1 MFLTPLALIGFGLL
15 ALPIAIHALTRRRA
29 ERRDFPSLE
38 FLRETPSFKLRP
50 RRIQQPLLLAIRLF
64 ALSLLVLAFARPYF
78 HASRRATVILIDC
91 SLSMAAGDRANA
103 AKDEARRLISALPAR
118 EPVAIF
124 AFSSDSFE
132 LSGMSEDKAALTSA
146 LDKYKIN
153 GGGSDYQS
161 GIEAAKRTV
170 SESGADEGSIH
181 VISDFQRGNVKD
193 AGQLKSPFEVITH
206 AVGSPL
212 VRNAHPGNIWL
223 SHTEKGPVLVH
234 TELTDGEN
242 GRHSS
247 VRQSP
252 LSPRFAAADGTEIQ
266 NQTNGQLTGAV
277 SANSPDTFDADDK
290 RYFAFGPELRDRVLL
305 VETGTEADDYWRA
318 ALESATASAD
328 KRAVESAARL
338 SALESLAPYS
348 LVIFT
353 LTNKTSEAELK
364 ALTEYAQAGGSVW
377 LQIESQLDTTST
389 MALLRAAGIGL
400 PFEHIER
407 VRDARDSFLQASDQS
422 APIFD
427 KPGAGLLSSI
437 YAVKFKRSF
446 DLAPGIQANVLM
458 RWSSGEPALVQQS
471 TGRGQFLFWPL
482 SLERS
487 VTDLGTSPAFPLL
500 VSSIVEEAVA
510 RDRAESVCGEPVWL
524 GGDTDAPVAVFDQAG
539 HEGMTTV
546 RDMLNHPLRSMPLPG
561 VYKIQADGTDRF
573 IAINPPA
580 VESDQELAGAEEIKA
595 LFAGKDSPNKL
606 SKDAARHTPDIV
618 WRYLLGAT
626 FVILAFET
634 LYWLRGRQ
642 PAIHDGD
649 TRAEEIG

>member
-1 MFLTPLALIGFGLL
+1 MFLSPLALIGFGLL

-38 FLRETPSFKLRP
+38 FLRATPSFKLRP

-91 SLSMAAGDRANA
+91 SLSMAAGDRAQSA
-103 AKDEARRLISALPAR
+103 RDEARRLITALPAR
-118 EPVAIF
+118 EPAAIF

-132 LSGMSEDKAALTSA
+132 LSGMSEDKAALISA
-146 LDKYKIN
+146 LDGYKIN
-153 GGGSDYQS
+153 GGATDFRS
-161 GIEAAKRTV
+161 GIEAAKRAV
-170 SESGADEGSIH
+170 SESGADESSIH

-212 VRNAHPGNIWL
+212 VRNAHPGNIWF

-234 TELTDGEN
+234 TELTDDEN

-247 VRQSP
+247 LRQSP
-252 LSPRFAAADGTEIQ
+252 LSPQFAAADGIEILK
-266 NQTNGQLTGAV
+266 QTNGQLTGAV

-328 KRAVESAARL
+328 KRSVESATKL
-338 SALESLAPYS
+338 SSVESLAPYS

-389 MALLRAAGIGL
+389 MPLLRAAESGL
-400 PFEHIER
+400 PFENIER

-427 KPGAGLLSSI
+427 KPGAELLSSV

-446 DLAPGIQANVLM
+446 DVAPGIQTNVLM
-458 RWSSGEPALVQQS
+458 RWSSGEPALLQQS

-487 VTDLGTSPAFPLL
+487 ITDLGTSPAFPLL
-500 VSSIVEEAVA
+500 VSSVVEEAV
-510 RDRAESVCGEPVWL
+510 RQDRAESVCGEPLWL
-524 GGDTDAPVAVFDQAG
+524 GGDPDAQVTVIDQMG
-539 HEGMTTV
+539 QEKMTTV
-546 RDMLNHPLRSMPLPG
+546 KGMLMHPLSSMPLPG
-561 VYKIQADGTDRF
+561 VYEIRANGDDRF
-573 IAINPPA
+573 VAVNSPA
-580 VESDQELAGAEEIKA
+580 VESDQELASAEEISA
-595 LFAGKDSPNKL
+595 LFAADETTNGLKKSVVR
-606 SKDAARHTPDIV
+606 SSPDIA
-618 WRYLLGAT
+618 WRYLFGAALLL
-626 FVILAFET
+626 LAFEAV
-634 LYWLRGRQ
+634 YWMKESK
-642 PAIHDGD
+642 
-649 TRAEEIG
+649 TE